1 MICYICGLMS
11 NPIGDYVESNRLMLY
26 REIDGLSGDRTEVIG
41 NIIWGVDVYT
51 DHLFAYRYD
60 GGYRVVSAYINR
72 KAGSHALPRMFY
84 QLALKLKYL
93 NEDKGIDV
101 VFGYMDLYCKEY
113 VDRDGFEF
121 SREKLYDMVESA
133 YNVDVRLAEIV
144 ELRKYRWVGKFALM
158 PMKLK
163 QSIIMT
169 HNNKTKTE
177 ENIRA
182 IEAALEMLKDT
193 DMFITKETLAQES
206 KLSFDVVTRY
216 VSIYR
221 DDINT
226 HNLTVAG
233 TDNFKQYVRD
243 QNISRIVDAI
253 EATQGLQDKLSKT
266 DLADELELS
275 RMTIHR
281 LWKDQRIQTA
291 MLQYNG
297 FEINTKE
304 R

>member
-1 MICYICGLMS
+1 MGC
-11 NPIGDYVESNRLMLY
+11 
-26 REIDGLSGDRTEVIG
+26 
-41 NIIWGVDVYT
+41 
-51 DHLFAYRYD
+51 
-60 GGYRVVSAYINR
+60 
-72 KAGSHALPRMFY
+72 
-84 QLALKLKYL
+84 
-93 NEDKGIDV
+93 
-101 VFGYMDLYCKEY
+101 
-113 VDRDGFEF
+113 
-121 SREKLYDMVESA
+121 
-133 YNVDVRLAEIV
+133 LAEIV
-144 ELRKYRWVGKFALM
+144 ELKKYRWVGKFALM

-226 HNLTVAG
+226 HNLSVAG

-281 LWKDQRIQTA
+281 LWKDQRIQNA
-291 MLQYNG
+291 MQT
-297 FEINTKE
+297 FNTKE